1 MDGRLKSDSRQSLD
15 RIVRSDLLPQLVV
28 LTEAIP
34 VLAALRPQVRQ
45 MRLVFDANRV
55 HAELRW
61 RLTWRKSPSDRS
73 AIHEQSSQAW

>member
-1 MDGRLKSDSRQSLD
+1 MDIAAWMAGSNPIRGNPWTES
-15 RIVRSDLLPQLVV
+15 SDLLPQLVV

-61 RLTWRKSPSDRS
+61 PPDAAEKPFRS
-73 AIHEQSSQAW
+73 QCNP